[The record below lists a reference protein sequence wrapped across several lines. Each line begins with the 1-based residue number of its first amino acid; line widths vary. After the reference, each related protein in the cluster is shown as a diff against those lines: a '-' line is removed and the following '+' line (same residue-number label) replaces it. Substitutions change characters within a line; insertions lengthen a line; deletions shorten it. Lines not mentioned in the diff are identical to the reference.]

1 MNISEVKM
9 TDAEALL
16 MFCRKLK
23 TEGAEMTFAEADSI
37 EAVELWIEDDHEHL
51 FILRQA
57 NQIVALIKAR
67 QGRGSKTHSAF
78 LSAAVLEARRGEGLV
93 KTLSHEVYP
102 VLKERGIQIA
112 RAYIYSNNH
121 ASISAVLKEGFH
133 CSGTVLMHHF
143 NEDNNMWVDDIIF
156 HKFL

>member
-9 TDAEALL
+9 SDAEALL
-16 MFCRKLK
+16 LFCQKLK
-23 TEGAEMTFAEADSI
+23 AEGAEMTFADVDSI
-37 EAVELWIEDDHEHL
+37 EDVQVWIDDDHEHL

-57 NQIVALIKAR
+57 NHIVAFIKAK
-67 QGRGSKTHSAF
+67 QGRASKSHSAF
-78 LSAAVLEARRGEGLV
+78 LSAAVLSSRRGEGHV
-93 KTLSHEVYP
+93 KRLSQEVYP
-102 VLKERGIQIA
+102 VLKDRGIQIA

-143 NEDNNMWVDDIIF
+143 NAETNMWVDDIIF